1 MMEEIHK
8 KIEDYVKNAEGPFFC
23 IMGGDGDRIEVCK
36 DITTEEITLSC
47 LDSIWVMLKTR
58 KNDVAAYAG
67 FLFSCVFAFAKM
79 HNVKIREED
88 RLAIENTALH
98 IFEDRDSADSPS
110 ETVLQ

>member
-1 MMEEIHK
+1 MKEIHK
-8 KIEDYVKNAEGPFFC
+8 KIDDYVKNAEGPFFC
-23 IMGGDGDRIEVCK
+23 IMGGEGKRIEVCK
-36 DITTEEITLSC
+36 GITLEEITLNC
-47 LDSIWVMLKTR
+47 LDSIWEMLKTR
-58 KNDVAAYAG
+58 KPDVAAYAG
-67 FLFSCVFAFAKM
+67 FLFSCVLSFAKM

>member
-8 KIEDYVKNAEGPFFC
+8 KI
-23 IMGGDGDRIEVCK
+23 
-36 DITTEEITLSC
+36 
-47 LDSIWVMLKTR
+47 
-58 KNDVAAYAG
+58 
-67 FLFSCVFAFAKM
+67 
-79 HNVKIREED
+79 EED